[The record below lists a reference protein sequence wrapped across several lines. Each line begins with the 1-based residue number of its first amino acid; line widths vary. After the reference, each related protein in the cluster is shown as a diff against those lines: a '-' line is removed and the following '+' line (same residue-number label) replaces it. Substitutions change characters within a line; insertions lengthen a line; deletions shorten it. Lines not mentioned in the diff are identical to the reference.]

1 MGGPAGPLFFQS
13 APVPPTTNTTMHA
26 YGTQILDRDA
36 ISQAIFLEDGER
48 GRSIEG
54 SQALTVLM
62 VLIL

>member
-1 MGGPAGPLFFQS
+1 MGVAAGPLFFQS
-13 APVPPTTNTTMHA
+13 APLTTNTTMHA
-26 YGTQILDRDA
+26 YSTQILDRDA

>member
-1 MGGPAGPLFFQS
+1 
-13 APVPPTTNTTMHA
+13 MHA
-26 YGTQILDRDA
+26 YSTQILDRDA